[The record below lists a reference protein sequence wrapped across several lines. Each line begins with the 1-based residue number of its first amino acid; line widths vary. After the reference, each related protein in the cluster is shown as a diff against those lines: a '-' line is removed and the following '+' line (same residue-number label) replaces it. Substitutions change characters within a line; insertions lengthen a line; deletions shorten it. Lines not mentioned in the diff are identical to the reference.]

1 MDNGQVL
8 ELGKN
13 SAVITDKTIDAF
25 YIMVDGLGV
34 GDVQEVVL
42 RDRRMLSQDGIF
54 VVIAAVD
61 ARTGQVKGSPDIISR
76 GFIYLKESHELLAH
90 TRHLVKRVVE
100 ESTNKMHPINY
111 THVRD
116 NVREKL
122 GSYLFQKT
130 NRRPMVLPVIIEV

>member
-1 MDNGQVL
+1 
-8 ELGKN
+8 
-13 SAVITDKTIDAF
+13 
-25 YIMVDGLGV
+25 
-34 GDVQEVVL
+34 VVL
-42 RDRRMLSQDGIF
+42 RDRRLLAEEGM
-54 VVIAAVD
+54 VVIITTID
-61 ARTGQVKGSPDIISR
+61 RRNGRILKNPDIVSR

-116 NVREKL
+116 NVRERL
-122 GSYLFQKT
+122 GSFLFQKT